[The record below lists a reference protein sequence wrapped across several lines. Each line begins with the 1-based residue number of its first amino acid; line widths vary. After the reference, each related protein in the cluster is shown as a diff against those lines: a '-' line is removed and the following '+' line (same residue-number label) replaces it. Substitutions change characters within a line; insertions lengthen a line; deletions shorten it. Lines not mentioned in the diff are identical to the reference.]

1 MGAATG
7 AMTASLEELKQALVE
22 TLETRGVLG
31 KVKAQV
37 RAEIFSALDDEDA
50 QRPELPKANVIIN
63 ELIREYLEYNQYHH
77 TLSVLL
83 PESGHPEERCFDR
96 RFLASEL
103 RVQEDDRS
111 RGLPLLYALIGGCR
125 QGGSEVIA
133 TSSPPLL
140 PVAATTAAPSNMAAA
155 SSVRVVPTVVGNAVT
170 RLPDR
175 GGSVSVGAAG
185 TGADGPVLVIHG
197 TGER

>member
-1 MGAATG
+1 MGD
-7 AMTASLEELKQALVE
+7 S
-22 TLETRGVLG
+22 RGVLG

-37 RAEIFSALDDEDA
+37 RAEIFSALDDDEA
-50 QRPELPKANVIIN
+50 QRPELPKSNVIIN

-111 RGLPLLYALIGGCR
+111 RGLPLLYALVGGSCPSSDSR
-125 QGGSEVIA
+125 RDHGGSEVIA
-133 TSSPPLL
+133 ASA
-140 PVAATTAAPSNMAAA
+140 VATA
-155 SSVRVVPTVVGNAVT
+155 
-170 RLPDR
+170 
-175 GGSVSVGAAG
+175 
-185 TGADGPVLVIHG
+185 
-197 TGER
+197 

>member
-37 RAEIFSALDDEDA
+37 LAEIFSALDDEDA

-103 RVQEDDRS
+103 RVQEDERS
-111 RGLPLLYALIGGCR
+111 RGIPLLYALVGGCR
-125 QGGSEVIA
+125 HGGSEA
-133 TSSPPLL
+133 MGTNSPRLTS
-140 PVAATTAAPSNMAAA
+140 VAATTAAPSNTAAA
-155 SSVRVVPTVVGNAVT
+155 SDVRVVRTVVGNAVT
-170 RLPDR
+170 HLPER
-175 GGSVSVGAAG
+175 GDSASAAG

-197 TGER
+197 TG